1 MTDNNQQVYS
11 THETMA
17 WNIVNKTTSE
27 LSVSEMVLKV
37 IDQNHHGIDTATIF
51 GIVIQQVL
59 KPDHIPLD
67 SALMAGLME
76 EELIKKTNDGW
87 WWVLTDRFKALLS
100 KEESV
105 KGKAPLT
112 DLYNN
117 LSIKEI
123 AKNIVY
129 QPEETLTE
137 LDLVAKL
144 IYDHSPINKA
154 IVDTR
159 YWSRRKS
166 IKDSI
171 SVLIARLQE
180 FGIVNKSDPVLFVTS
195 EFNALVT
202 QHKKEFHENIQGP
215 VGKAAAAIRESNQ
228 EEQMKQTHHPLIC
241 LPIMTMAEQAISTG
255 REKNIHFEGLDRNA
269 VLSSIMARCNN
280 FLNPLSQ
287 VQGPIY
293 PVDYVFYALWFSR
306 FSSLELS
313 ELTFKGLER
322 FGYPLRAAKDHVTDM
337 FYDAMLVLQEHNII
351 DPLENTSALKHN
363 HASEARLTD
372 EAFRLS
378 DEWKGNGTMPGNSAD
393 DEMKSGENV
402 KQIRIG
408 LEKGQMRE
416 YLTPLVSA
424 SRKGTDFI
432 DDSWTAQERITFLV
446 FITLSEV
453 RLRRL
458 TIFARVTHFLKD
470 NLPPHETLVDWIA
483 TSLKELTKRG
493 VADSTYG
500 NDEPEP
506 FYWLTSDAVTC
517 IEEIETRVVGQ
528 QPVPFESSYSVYGTP
543 FTNSELYTL
552 VKLLVKFVFMHEE
565 AEFEG
570 GMKVSGITFDKEKAT
585 ALLDELLKDKMASF
599 LVQACGYPNPQPKS
613 DHRLDTMRRYNRL
626 VPRLTPEQEKDLMEA
641 IDKDSRLGTGTHHLK
656 ALVDSWSMVN
666 TGALERYIRD
676 YPYGPK
682 TESDIPNGH

>member
-1 MTDNNQQVYS
+1 MTGNNQQVYS

-59 KPDHIPLD
+59 KPGHIPLD

-76 EELIKKTNDGW
+76 EELIKKTDDGC
-87 WWVLTDRFKALLS
+87 WVLADRFKALLS
-100 KEESV
+100 KEERV
-105 KGKAPLT
+105 KGKTPLT

-166 IKDSI
+166 IKDTI

-195 EFNALVT
+195 EFNDLVT

-215 VGKAAAAIRESNQ
+215 VGKAAAAIRKSNQ
-228 EEQMKQTHHPLIC
+228 EEQMKQNNHPLIC

-255 REKNIHFEGLDRNA
+255 REKNIHFAALDRNE
-269 VLSSIMARCNN
+269 VLSSIMMRCNN
-280 FLNPLSQ
+280 FLNPLSKD
-287 VQGPIY
+287 QGFIY
-293 PVDYVFYALWFSR
+293 AVDYVFYALTFSR

-313 ELTFKGLER
+313 ELTIQGLEKY
-322 FGYPLRAAKDHVTDM
+322 GYPVPAAQEHVKDM
-337 FYDAMLVLQEHNII
+337 FYDAMLVLQEHGII
-351 DPLENTSALKHN
+351 HTLENTSALKHN
-363 HASEARLTD
+363 HASEARLTA
-372 EAFRLS
+372 EVIRLS
-378 DEWKGNGTMPGNSAD
+378 DEWKGNGTLPSKLAE
-393 DEMKSGENV
+393 DEMKSGENM
-402 KQIRIG
+402 KHMRIG
-408 LEKGQMRE
+408 LEKDQMRQ
-416 YLTPLVSA
+416 YLTPLVLA

-432 DDSWTAQERITFLV
+432 DDSWTAQERIAFLV
-446 FITLSEV
+446 FIALSEV

-470 NLPPHETLVDWIA
+470 NLPPHEALVDWIA
-483 TSLKELTKRG
+483 TSLKELTKHG

-500 NDEPEP
+500 SDEPEP
-506 FYWLTSDAVTC
+506 FYWLSADAVAC
-517 IEEIETRVVGQ
+517 MEEIETRVVGPL
-528 QPVPFESSYSVYGTP
+528 PVLFESSYSVYGIS
-543 FTNSELYTL
+543 FTSSELYTL
-552 VKLLVKFVFMHEE
+552 IKLLVKFVFMHEH

-570 GMKVSGITFDKEKAT
+570 GMKVSGLTFDKEKAT
-585 ALLDELLKDKMASF
+585 ALLDELLKDKMSSF
-599 LVQACGYPNPQPKS
+599 LVQACGYPNPQPK
-613 DHRLDTMRRYNRL
+613 
-626 VPRLTPEQEKDLMEA
+626 
-641 IDKDSRLGTGTHHLK
+641 
-656 ALVDSWSMVN
+656 VDSWSQVN
-666 TGALERYIRD
+666 KEALRRYIRD

-682 TESDIPNGH
+682 TEIDIPNGH